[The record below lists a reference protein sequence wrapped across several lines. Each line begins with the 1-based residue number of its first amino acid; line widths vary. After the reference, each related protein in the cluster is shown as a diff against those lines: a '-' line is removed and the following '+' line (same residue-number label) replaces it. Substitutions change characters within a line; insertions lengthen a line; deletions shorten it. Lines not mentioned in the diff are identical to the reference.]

1 MMSGIDRSAN
11 PAANAKTTK
20 YTPSDPVPTGRG
32 TIRLRI
38 NRRVKKPA
46 KPPSIG
52 RRVPVSLTRAGPTS
66 ARSGDC
72 IAISAYLGQS
82 DSFDRAM
89 VSFAEAYADQNEQ
102 DYAAFQKAVKD
113 KRIAAVAG
121 I

>member
-1 MMSGIDRSAN
+1 MMLSN
-11 PAANAKTTK
+11 P
-20 YTPSDPVPTGRG
+20 YPMP
-32 TIRLRI
+32 
-38 NRRVKKPA
+38 NRV
-46 KPPSIG
+46 
-52 RRVPVSLTRAGPTS
+52 